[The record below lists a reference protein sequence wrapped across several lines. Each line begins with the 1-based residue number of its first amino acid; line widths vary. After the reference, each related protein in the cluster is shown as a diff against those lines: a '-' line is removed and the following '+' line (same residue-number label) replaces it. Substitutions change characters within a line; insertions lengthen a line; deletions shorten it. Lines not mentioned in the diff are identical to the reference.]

1 MKYNFKRC
9 FIGIIVLAIVICS
22 IPILTNNVH
31 ALTYNAPLVADS
43 LAAYIDGA
51 PTEFYVYPG
60 LSNDDDTFYK
70 VGNNSALMGVFHAAL
85 KFDMSSAT
93 MSDVRYVKLK
103 LHINE
108 LNGNPNVSIY
118 GTADDAWDTNTGH
131 EFPLVKPDYN
141 AVNKNSEPSVNTY
154 IGTLEEGGYKTF
166 DVTEIAKST
175 IDTLDPINPA
185 DPVLS
190 LIFMTD
196 DTYVDGVDSYFSFNS
211 MEDATTAFRP
221 SLEITEYSAPTV
233 TTEVPSVDIGI
244 TSATVNC
251 NITDDGGKTVNGK
264 GIQYK
269 KKADTDYINAT
280 ITDSETSFNAVL
292 SELEPNTEYV
302 AKAYATNEEGTAYS
316 DPVNFT
322 TDPVAVTNITVTG
335 AGDATEITT
344 LEGTLQMSAAVLPID
359 ATNPAV
365 TWTVTETTGDAT
377 TKATINA
384 TGLLTAVKNGTVRVT
399 ATSVSTGAITGIK
412 NITITNNPVAVSEIT
427 VTGAGDAT
435 EITTLEG
442 TLQMSAA
449 VLPIDATNPAVT
461 WTVTETTGDATTKA
475 TISATGLLTA
485 VKNGTVRVTATSVST
500 GAITGIKNIAITNNP
515 VAVSEITVTG
525 AGDATEIT
533 TLEGTLQMSAA
544 VLPTDATNPAV
555 TWTVT
560 ETTGDATTKATISA
574 TGLLTAV
581 KNGTVRVTATSVS
594 TGAITGIKNITIT
607 NNPVAVSEI
616 TVTGAGDAT
625 EITTLEGTLQ
635 MSAAV
640 LPIDATNPA
649 VTWTVTETTGDA
661 TTKATISATGLL
673 TAVKNGTV
681 RVTAT
686 SVSTGA
692 ITGIKNITITNNPVA
707 VSEITVTGAGDATE
721 ITTLEGTLQMS
732 AAVLPIDATNP
743 AVTWT
748 VTETTGDATTKA
760 TISATGLLTA
770 VKNGT
775 VRVTATSVSTG
786 AITGIKNITIT
797 NNPVAVSEIT
807 VTGAGDATEI
817 TTLEGTL
824 QMSAAVLPTDATNPA
839 VTWTVTETTGDAT
852 TKATISATG
861 LLTAVKNGTVR
872 VTATSVST
880 GAITGIKNIT
890 ITNNPVAVS
899 EITVT
904 GAGDATEITTLE
916 GTLQMSAAVLPT
928 DATNPAVTWTVTETT
943 GDATTKATISATG
956 LLTAVKNGTVRVTAT
971 SVSTGA
977 ITGIKNITITNNPVA
992 VSEITVTGAGDATEI
1007 TTLEGTLQMSA
1018 AVLPIDA
1025 TNPAVTWTV
1034 TETTGDATTKATIS
1048 ATGLLTA
1055 VKNGTVRVTATS
1067 VSTGAITG
1075 IKNITITNNPVA
1087 VSEITVTGAGDATE
1101 ITTLEGTLQMS
1112 AAVLP
1117 TDATN
1122 PAVTWTVTETTGDAT
1137 TKATISATG
1146 LLTAVKNGTVRVT
1159 ATSVST
1165 GAITGIKN
1173 ITITNNPVAV
1183 SEITVTGAGDATEIT
1198 TLEGTLQMSAAV
1210 LPTDATNP
1218 AVTWTVTETTG
1229 DATTKATISATG
1241 LLTAVKN
1248 GTVRVTATSVST
1260 GAITGIKNITIT
1272 NNPVAVSEITVTGAG
1287 DATEITT
1294 LEGTL
1299 QMSAAVLPID
1309 ATNPAVT
1316 WTVTE
1321 TTGDA
1326 TTKATISAT
1335 GLLTAVKNGTV
1346 RVTATSVSTG
1356 AITGIKNIAITN
1368 NPVAVSEI
1376 TVTGAGDAT
1385 EITTLEGTLQ
1395 MSAAVLPTDATN
1407 PAVTWTVTE
1416 TTGDAT
1422 TKATISAT
1430 GLLTAVKN
1438 GTVRVTATSV
1448 STGAITG
1455 IKNIT
1460 ITNNP
1465 VAVSE
1470 ITVTGAGDATEITTL
1485 EGTLQMSAAVLP
1497 TDATN
1502 PAVIWTVTE
1511 DDGIT
1516 ATTKATISATG
1527 LLTAKQVGTVRVIA
1541 TSVSNGTVFGT
1552 KDITITNNP
1561 PPTPTTHTPT
1571 DTSVEVIVNGK
1582 VEKAATS
1589 VTTTV
1594 GDKTVTT
1601 VTLDDKKIE
1610 QKLET
1615 EGNNSKVTIPVNNNS
1630 DVVIGQLSGAT
1641 VKNMESK
1648 EAVLEIKTDNVTY
1661 TLPASEINIDD
1672 VSSQIGNQVE
1682 LKDIKV
1688 SITIATPSKDTV
1700 KFVEDTAKKNS
1711 YQIVVKPVQ
1720 FEIACTSGG
1729 KTIDVSK
1736 FNGYVERTVAIPD
1749 GIDPSKITTGIV
1761 LNADGTFSHVPTTII
1776 NLDGKYYAKI
1786 NSLTNSTYSVI
1797 WNETSFKDMEGHWA
1811 KEAVNDLGSR
1821 LVINGVDKETF
1832 SPNKDITRAEFASIV
1847 VKALGLM
1854 RPDTGKK
1861 VFSDVKSDDWYYD
1874 AVSIAYERG
1883 IVKGYNGAFKP
1894 MDKITREE
1902 AMAML
1907 SRAMEIAKLEN
1918 NLSVDAQNTL
1928 LAKFNDGGQVSVWAK
1943 ESIAACLNSKI
1954 VIGTDNNILPVQNI
1968 TRAETAVII
1977 RRMLKTAGL
1986 I

>member
-1 MKYNFKRC
+1 MKYKLKIC

-22 IPILTNNVH
+22 LPILTSNVN

-43 LAAYIDGA
+43 IAAYIDGA

-70 VGNNSALMGVFHAAL
+70 VGNNSTLMGVFHAAL

-103 LHINE
+103 LHIHE
-108 LNGNPNVSIY
+108 LNGNPSVSIY

-154 IGTLEEGGYKTF
+154 IGALDEGGYKTF

-175 IDTLDPINPA
+175 VDTLDPVNPA

-190 LIFMTD
+190 LIIMTND
-196 DTYVDGVDSYFSFNS
+196 IYEDGVDSYFSFNS
-211 MEDATTAFRP
+211 MEEPESNAAFRP

-280 ITDSETSFNAVL
+280 ITDSGTSFNAVL

-461 WTVTETTGDATTKA
+461 WTVTETTGEATTKA
-475 TISATGLLTA
+475 TINATGLLTA

-500 GAITGIKNIAITNNP
+500 GAITGIKNITITNNP

-544 VLPTDATNPAV
+544 VFPIDATNPAV

-560 ETTGDATTKATISA
+560 ETTGDATTKATINA

-661 TTKATISATGLL
+661 TTKATINATGLL

-760 TISATGLLTA
+760 TI
-770 VKNGT
+770 N
-775 VRVTATSVSTG
+775 
-786 AITGIKNITIT
+786 
-797 NNPVAVSEIT
+797 
-807 VTGAGDATEI
+807 
-817 TTLEGTL
+817 
-824 QMSAAVLPTDATNPA
+824 
-839 VTWTVTETTGDAT
+839 
-852 TKATISATG
+852 
-861 LLTAVKNGTVR
+861 
-872 VTATSVST
+872 
-880 GAITGIKNIT
+880 
-890 ITNNPVAVS
+890 
-899 EITVT
+899 
-904 GAGDATEITTLE
+904 
-916 GTLQMSAAVLPT
+916 
-928 DATNPAVTWTVTETT
+928 
-943 GDATTKATISATG
+943 ATG

-1034 TETTGDATTKATIS
+1034 TETTGDATTKATI
-1048 ATGLLTA
+1048 
-1055 VKNGTVRVTATS
+1055 N
-1067 VSTGAITG
+1067 
-1075 IKNITITNNPVA
+1075 
-1087 VSEITVTGAGDATE
+1087 
-1101 ITTLEGTLQMS
+1101 
-1112 AAVLP
+1112 
-1117 TDATN
+1117 
-1122 PAVTWTVTETTGDAT
+1122 
-1137 TKATISATG
+1137 
-1146 LLTAVKNGTVRVT
+1146 
-1159 ATSVST
+1159 
-1165 GAITGIKN
+1165 
-1173 ITITNNPVAV
+1173 
-1183 SEITVTGAGDATEIT
+1183 
-1198 TLEGTLQMSAAV
+1198 
-1210 LPTDATNP
+1210 
-1218 AVTWTVTETTG
+1218 
-1229 DATTKATISATG
+1229 ATG

-1326 TTKATISAT
+1326 TTKATI
-1335 GLLTAVKNGTV
+1335 N
-1346 RVTATSVSTG
+1346 
-1356 AITGIKNIAITN
+1356 
-1368 NPVAVSEI
+1368 
-1376 TVTGAGDAT
+1376 
-1385 EITTLEGTLQ
+1385 
-1395 MSAAVLPTDATN
+1395 
-1407 PAVTWTVTE
+1407 
-1416 TTGDAT
+1416 
-1422 TKATISAT
+1422 AT

-1497 TDATN
+1497 IDATN
-1502 PAVIWTVTE
+1502 PAVTWTVTE
-1511 DDGIT
+1511 TTGD
-1516 ATTKATISATG
+1516 ATTKATINATGLLTAVKNGTVRVTATSVSTGAITGIKNITITNNPVAVSEITVTGAGDATEITTLEGTLQMSATVLPIDATNPAVTWTVTETTGDATTKATINATGLLTAVKNGTVRVTATSVSTGAITGIKNITITNNPVAVSEITVTGAGDATEITTLEGTLQMSAAVLPIDATNPAVTWTVTETTGDATTKATINATG

-1541 TSVSNGTVFGT
+1541 TSLSNGTVFGF
-1552 KDITITNNP
+1552 KDITITNTP
-1561 PPTPTTHTPT
+1561 PPTTHTPT

-1594 GDKTVTT
+1594 GNKTVTT
-1601 VTLDDKKIE
+1601 VTLDEKKIE
-1610 QKLET
+1610 QKLEAG
-1615 EGNNSKVTIPVNNNS
+1615 GNNSTVTIPVNNNS
-1630 DVVIGQLSGAT
+1630 DVVIGQLNGAT

-1648 EAVLEIKTDNVTY
+1648 EAVLEIKTSNVTY

-1688 SITIATPSKDTV
+1688 SITIATPSQDTV

-1711 YQIVVKPVQ
+1711 YQIVVKPVE

-1736 FNGYVERTVAIPD
+1736 FNGYVERTVAIPE

-1761 LNADGTFSHVPTTII
+1761 LNNDGTFSHVPTIII
-1776 NLDGKYYAKI
+1776 NVGGKYFAKI

-1832 SPNKDITRAEFASIV
+1832 SPNTDITRAEFASIV

-1861 VFSDVKSDDWYYD
+1861 VFSDVKSDDWYFD

-1883 IVKGYNGAFKP
+1883 IVKGYNGVFKP
-1894 MDKITREE
+1894 TDKITRQE
-1902 AMAML
+1902 AMTML
-1907 SRAMEIAKLEN
+1907 SRAMDIAKLEN

-1928 LAKFNDGGQVSVWAK
+1928 LAKFNDGGQVSTWAK